1 MTEFYY
7 LLLDQFQ
14 FSKNNALEEILR
26 ERAHYYLRENKA
38 NDFWVIQNP
47 QFLYEKNFID
57 KIKSTQFYKINKD
70 LNKINSLYA
79 ILSSDKSFINWLGL
93 RIGYFEN
100 LNEKQIE
107 IKGKNYSST
116 GLTGK
121 LKFIDSNI
129 LNSLPLHFRMLKNN
143 S

>member
-100 LNEKQIE
+100 LSEKPIE
-107 IKGKNYSST
+107 LKGKNYSST

-121 LKFIDSNI
+121 LKFIDSASTLTFIPN
-129 LNSLPLHFRMLKNN
+129 
-143 S
+143 

>member
-14 FSKNNALEEILR
+14 FSKNNDLEEILR

-79 ILSSDKSFINWLGL
+79 ILSSDKNFINWLGL

-143 S
+143 